1 MTVDALQHGKA
12 HRDALFR
19 RYVDL
24 RRLAEGSEDQA
35 DHQQVAEAYRDFL
48 RSHLARDER
57 AILDLEDEITR
68 LRAEVARLR
77 RLHTGA
83 AA

>member
-1 MTVDALQHGKA
+1 MSVDGLQHGKT

-24 RRLAEGSEDQA
+24 RRLAADSEDHA

-57 AILDLEDEITR
+57 AILDLEDEIAR
-68 LRAEVARLR
+68 LRAENARLR
-77 RLHTGA
+77 RLDTGA